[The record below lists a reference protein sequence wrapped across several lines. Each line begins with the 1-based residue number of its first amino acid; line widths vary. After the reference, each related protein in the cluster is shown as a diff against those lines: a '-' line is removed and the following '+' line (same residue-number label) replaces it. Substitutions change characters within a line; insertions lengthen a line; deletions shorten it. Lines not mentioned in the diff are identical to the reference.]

1 LRLTV
6 WVNDIRTYAH
16 CPRRLWIHKKTQY
29 KETRDY
35 SSGTDYHILLHSMIN
50 LLGRALKSNLSG
62 KVVDTDVRL
71 SRELTEKNIH
81 LCGKIDVLRE
91 TEEGYIIQENKSS
104 NPPINERV
112 RYPDKIQVDAY
123 AFLMEGDKR
132 YKNAPIK
139 SGVILYN
146 DLLPR
151 EIKPEPALIE
161 KILDEIKITLE
172 SDILPEIKPNARC
185 SFCYYSALCKI
196 LPKEGGLT
204 LSQIR
209 ELPEILKLGIA
220 HYVIE
225 PLGVNVS

>member
-1 LRLTV
+1 MYV
-6 WVNDIRTYAH
+6 H
-16 CPRRLWIHKKTQY
+16 CPRRLWIHKKTQN
-29 KETRDY
+29 KEIRDY
-35 SSGTDYHILLHSMIN
+35 ASGTDYHTLLHSMID

-62 KVVDTDVRL
+62 KVVDTDVLL
-71 SRELTEKNIH
+71 SRELTDKNIH

-104 NPPINERV
+104 NPPKDERV
-112 RYPDKIQVDAY
+112 RYQDKIQVDAY

-132 YKNAPIK
+132 YKDTPIK

-151 EIKPEPALIE
+151 EIKPEPALVE
-161 KILDEIKITLE
+161 KILDEIKMTLE
-172 SDILPEIKPNARC
+172 SDLLPEIKTKTKC
-185 SFCYYSALCKI
+185 YFCYYSPLCKI

-225 PLGVNVS
+225 PLGVSAS

>member
-1 LRLTV
+1 MYV
-6 WVNDIRTYAH
+6 H
-16 CPRRLWIHKKTQY
+16 CPRRLWIHKKTQN
-29 KETRDY
+29 KEIHDY
-35 SSGTDYHILLHSMIN
+35 SSGTDFHILLHSMIE

-62 KVVDTDVRL
+62 KVVATDVPL
-71 SRELTEKNIH
+71 SREITDKNVQ

-104 NPPINERV
+104 NPPKDERV
-112 RYPDKIQVDAY
+112 RYQDKIQVDAY

-132 YKNAPIK
+132 YKNKPIK

-151 EIKPEPALIE
+151 EIKPEPIVVE
-161 KILDEIKITLE
+161 KILDEIRKTLE
-172 SDILPEIKPNARC
+172 SDRLPEIKHNTKC
-185 SFCYYSALCKI
+185 YFCYYSPLCKI
-196 LPKEGGLT
+196 LPREGGLT

-225 PLGVNVS
+225 PLGVSAL